1 MSYSPEKIEELRA
14 LVWLRFQSLSTDRP
28 SADNIRV
35 FVKPEPHKQQK
46 LEEGRYRLISAVSL
60 IDTMVD
66 RILFGWLAETA
77 LENVGRTPCA
87 VGWAPV
93 KSGWRSVRQRFN
105 KAVCLDKSAWDWT
118 VQSWLIEAYHRF
130 VNEIA
135 LNAPD
140 WWRKAVHARFTLLF
154 RAAKFQFR
162 NGTVIAQP
170 EVGVMKSGCY
180 LTLLLNSVGQVLVHI
195 AAMLRLNED
204 PDESMPFAMGDD
216 TVQHPKGIRDLE
228 SYVRELERL
237 GCKVKGAKVRSDVEF
252 AGFQMTD
259 LRCVPAYRMKHL
271 YKLEYA
277 TDLPSYL
284 RSMQLLYGHDST
296 MYNFFNGVAARKCP
310 EATISA
316 STAMMF
322 MG

>member
-1 MSYSPEKIEELRA
+1 MGYSPEKIEELRA
-14 LVWLRFQSLSTDRP
+14 LVWLRLQSLLTDKP

-46 LEEGRYRLISAVSL
+46 LDEGRYRLISAVSL
-60 IDTMVD
+60 IDTMLD
-66 RILFGWLAETA
+66 RILFGWLAEA
-77 LENVGRTPCA
+77 AMDNVGRTPCA

-93 KSGWRSVRQRFN
+93 NSGWRSVRQRFA
-105 KAVCLDKSAWDWT
+105 KSVCLDKSAWDWT
-118 VQSWLIEAYHRF
+118 VQSWLVEAYHRF
-130 VNEIA
+130 VNELA
-135 LNAPD
+135 LGAPD

-162 NGTVIAQP
+162 NGTVIPQP

-180 LTLLLNSVGQVLVHI
+180 LTLLLNSVGQVLIHI
-195 AAMLRLNED
+195 AAMLRLGLD
-204 PDESMPFAMGDD
+204 PDEATPLAMGDD
-216 TVQHPKGIRDLE
+216 TVQDPRGIHDLE
-228 SYVRELERL
+228 RYVRELENL
-237 GCKVKGAKVRSDVEF
+237 GCKVKGAVVRSDVEF

-259 LRCVPAYRMKHL
+259 RRCVPAYRKKHL

-284 RSMQLLYGHDST
+284 RSMQLLYGHDHAMHS
-296 MYNFFNGVAARKCP
+296 FFNSVARRKCP
-310 EATISA
+310 EASISA
-316 STAMMF
+316 STAMSF